1 MKKLMIVLA
10 ASVSVAV
17 SAAKLD
23 GIAARVDS
31 NVITV
36 GDVMNELRR
45 NPDAGRRMASADES
59 EMESLYRAALDTL
72 IERRLIL
79 KASVA
84 KSVEIPEWVIDNQ
97 IREIVHNAF
106 GGDMN
111 RLEEELSRSRVPLTE
126 YRNSVKE
133 DILVRGMR
141 QQMIDQFVFASPAAM
156 KKEYECNSGR
166 YQQVAKVSVRVILLK
181 PGREGDG
188 IPSLSTRWAQIGEEL
203 AAGVSFAELAIR
215 YSADSHAKDGGL
227 WADIN
232 PEEAFRPEIAEVI
245 SKLDVGKVS
254 DDRNITKAS
263 FGFRNSCLTAF
274 TDSVCISI
282 NVLAGRS
289 NTCHETENQCH
300 RKKNHSKLLFVV
312 CLFHCILPLFTTFYK
327 LIYIL
332 PQVRRKRGE
341 IFLFYPCSRSTQCE
355 HNPTLRNHHRVLQV
369 SHGT

>member
-181 PGREGDG
+181 PGKEGDG

-254 DDRNITKAS
+254 NMIDLDGWGFIVKKESESKAKKLSFSEAYDMIAANVRNEAAKKAY
-263 FGFRNSCLTAF
+263 
-274 TDSVCISI
+274 DEWISRLKEDAYI
-282 NVLAGRS
+282 
-289 NTCHETENQCH
+289 
-300 RKKNHSKLLFVV
+300 K
-312 CLFHCILPLFTTFYK
+312 
-327 LIYIL
+327 IY
-332 PQVRRKRGE
+332 PMPKE
-341 IFLFYPCSRSTQCE
+341 
-355 HNPTLRNHHRVLQV
+355 
-369 SHGT
+369 

>member
-254 DDRNITKAS
+254 NMVDLDGWGFIVKKESESKAKKLSFSEAYDMIAANVRNEAAKKAY
-263 FGFRNSCLTAF
+263 
-274 TDSVCISI
+274 DEWISRLKEDAYI
-282 NVLAGRS
+282 
-289 NTCHETENQCH
+289 
-300 RKKNHSKLLFVV
+300 K
-312 CLFHCILPLFTTFYK
+312 
-327 LIYIL
+327 IY
-332 PQVRRKRGE
+332 PMPKE
-341 IFLFYPCSRSTQCE
+341 
-355 HNPTLRNHHRVLQV
+355 
-369 SHGT
+369 

>member
-84 KSVEIPEWVIDNQ
+84 KSMEIPEWVIDNQ

-181 PGREGDG
+181 PGKEGDG

-254 DDRNITKAS
+254 NMIDLDGWGFIVKKESESKAKKLSFSEAYDMIAANVRNEAAKKAY
-263 FGFRNSCLTAF
+263 
-274 TDSVCISI
+274 DEWISRLKEDAYI
-282 NVLAGRS
+282 
-289 NTCHETENQCH
+289 
-300 RKKNHSKLLFVV
+300 K
-312 CLFHCILPLFTTFYK
+312 
-327 LIYIL
+327 IY
-332 PQVRRKRGE
+332 PMPKE
-341 IFLFYPCSRSTQCE
+341 
-355 HNPTLRNHHRVLQV
+355 
-369 SHGT
+369 

>member
-10 ASVSVAV
+10 ASVSAAV

-181 PGREGDG
+181 PGKEGDG

-254 DDRNITKAS
+254 NMIDLDGWGFIVKKESESKAKKLSFSEAYDMIAANVRNEAAKKAY
-263 FGFRNSCLTAF
+263 
-274 TDSVCISI
+274 DEWISRLKEDAYI
-282 NVLAGRS
+282 
-289 NTCHETENQCH
+289 
-300 RKKNHSKLLFVV
+300 K
-312 CLFHCILPLFTTFYK
+312 
-327 LIYIL
+327 IY
-332 PQVRRKRGE
+332 PMPKE
-341 IFLFYPCSRSTQCE
+341 
-355 HNPTLRNHHRVLQV
+355 
-369 SHGT
+369 